1 MVSSELACSHLAVH
15 QSNGRHIHKMGAENE
30 RVSNGVPRTL
40 PQFTYLGKAAT
51 FFNLGDA

>member
-1 MVSSELACSHLAVH
+1 
-15 QSNGRHIHKMGAENE
+15 MGAENE